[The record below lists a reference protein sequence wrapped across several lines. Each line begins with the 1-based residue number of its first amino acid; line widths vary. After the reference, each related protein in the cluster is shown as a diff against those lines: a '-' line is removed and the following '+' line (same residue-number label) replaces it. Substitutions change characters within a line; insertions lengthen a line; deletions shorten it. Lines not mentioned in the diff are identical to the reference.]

1 MVRGRRLSCV
11 EGVGV
16 GGVLLSDSSC
26 VFNYASNVSNEDLSR
41 DISVG

>member
-11 EGVGV
+11 GGVGV

-26 VFNYASNVSNEDLSR
+26 VFNVSNEDLSR